1 MWPARSATCQEGEV
15 ASVGT
20 GQAVGGSTTSEVGH
34 CATLRLPAFKIYWP
48 SSQLILGGVEAV
60 EARSYVL
67 VETPWS
73 RVVEHDDDAA
83 QATEY
88 ELSKEEAD
96 AGNQDEDREK
106 VQAEDQ
112 KRQTPKEQDR
122 KHNQEQAV
130 DDASDSDAGPVQE
143 VTDNAG
149 ALARKHEEPQSAG
162 LPVTKRI
169 CTMAKD
175 ACAKD
180 HRRDLQLPPQ
190 GVCKL
195 EVGGDAAALGRKGT
209 A

>member
-1 MWPARSATCQEGEV
+1 MWSARPAFSSALCGSKRCNTEIERSLSATCQEGEV

-34 CATLRLPAFKIYWP
+34 CATLRLPAFKVYWP

-60 EARSYVL
+60 ETRSYVL

-73 RVVEHDDDAA
+73 RVVEHDEDVA
-83 QATEY
+83 QAMEY

-130 DDASDSDAGPVQE
+130 DDASDSDAGPVKKI
-143 VTDNAG
+143 
-149 ALARKHEEPQSAG
+149 R
-162 LPVTKRI
+162 
-169 CTMAKD
+169 
-175 ACAKD
+175 
-180 HRRDLQLPPQ
+180 
-190 GVCKL
+190 
-195 EVGGDAAALGRKGT
+195 
-209 A
+209 